1 MAEEIKKDLP
11 KKDSPRKEFDI
22 IDFENKSVVIVL
34 VSVIIILIVLFQI
47 AINICK
53 PESQI
58 TKEKMANSYTGK
70 GIAFITTLDEVDLQL
85 YEKKQKTQKIRKNSC
100 GIRLYKGED
109 SDIVFFYDYTLGSL
123 KGGSVYLHNNL
134 LGFVFYIAVFVF
146 IPISIVI
153 CAIIFL
159 LNILQKRKF
168 RRFYNNRIKDD
179 MKNKIAIRIEKIQG
193 SINKYIEDIEL
204 IDSKSTIELQHL
216 ILETDVLLE
225 NILVEL
231 NVKGKTLGERLKKM
245 SDKMFDIKTIRDA
258 RSAHAIRNILAHSH
272 DSSIPRE
279 QLYRAV
285 YAYKS
290 VFEKMRI
297 LLNTKPNR

>member
-123 KGGSVYLHNNL
+123 KGGSVFHTT
-134 LGFVFYIAVFVF
+134 F
-146 IPISIVI
+146 I
-153 CAIIFL
+153 
-159 LNILQKRKF
+159 ILCRW
-168 RRFYNNRIKDD
+168 
-179 MKNKIAIRIEKIQG
+179 
-193 SINKYIEDIEL
+193 
-204 IDSKSTIELQHL
+204 
-216 ILETDVLLE
+216 
-225 NILVEL
+225 VEL
-231 NVKGKTLGERLKKM
+231 NHR
-245 SDKMFDIKTIRDA
+245 
-258 RSAHAIRNILAHSH
+258 
-272 DSSIPRE
+272 PRAYE
-279 QLYRAV
+279 SRA
-285 YAYKS
+285 
-290 VFEKMRI
+290 
-297 LLNTKPNR
+297 LTN